1 MIHQVVLTLCI
12 AACTAAP
19 TTFYTLPGAVLPH
32 PVMAAPFVYHPLP
45 VFPKIIYD
53 LNSVKQVSAPALE
66 TAPAAAKEDAPAE
79 PAAEP
84 VAEPAA
90 VEAAPVAEE
99 AAPAEPVAEPVAV
112 EAAPVAEEAAPAEPV
127 AEPVAVEAAPA
138 AEEPAPAA
146 EEPAPAAEE
155 PAPAAEPAAEE
166 AAPAA
171 EPAAEEA
178 APVEPAPATDEAAP
192 AEPAPAAEEAAPVAE
207 PVAVEAARVETPAE
221 AKAEVAPA
229 KIYDISTVPQVM
241 APPLFT
247 YQFVA
252 PAAPLLKYVPYVLP
266 VVWTMT
272 SMITFFPPNETQ
284 YIKLHWIS
292 WSIVWGTKESKKTN
306 EGGKVVPSGAMVVSS
321 SRSLQNA
328 QR

>member
-66 TAPAAAKEDAPAE
+66 AAPVVAKEDAPAE

-112 EAAPVAEEAAPAEPV
+112 EAAP
-127 AEPVAVEAAPA
+127 
-138 AEEPAPAA
+138 
-146 EEPAPAAEE
+146 AAEE

-178 APVEPAPATDEAAP
+178 APVEPAPAADEAAP

-207 PVAVEAARVETPAE
+207 LVAVEAAPVETPAE

-229 KIYDISTVPQVM
+229 KVYDISTVPQVM

-266 VVWTMT
+266 VV
-272 SMITFFPPNETQ
+272 
-284 YIKLHWIS
+284 
-292 WSIVWGTKESKKTN
+292 
-306 EGGKVVPSGAMVVSS
+306 
-321 SRSLQNA
+321 
-328 QR
+328 

>member
-66 TAPAAAKEDAPAE
+66 TAPAAAKEDAPVE

-84 VAEPAA
+84 VAEPA
-90 VEAAPVAEE
+90 
-99 AAPAEPVAEPVAV
+99 AV

-146 EEPAPAAEE
+146 EEPAPAAE
-155 PAPAAEPAAEE
+155 PAAEE

-178 APVEPAPATDEAAP
+178 APVEPAPAADEAAP

-207 PVAVEAARVETPAE
+207 PVAVEAAPVETPAE

-266 VVWTMT
+266 VV
-272 SMITFFPPNETQ
+272 
-284 YIKLHWIS
+284 
-292 WSIVWGTKESKKTN
+292 
-306 EGGKVVPSGAMVVSS
+306 
-321 SRSLQNA
+321 
-328 QR
+328 

>member
-1 MIHQVVLTLCI
+1 MIHQVVLALCI

-32 PVMAAPFVYHPLP
+32 PVVAAPFVYHPLP
-45 VFPKIIYD
+45 VFPKIVYD

-66 TAPAAAKEDAPAE
+66 VAPAAAKEDAPAE

-99 AAPAEPVAEPVAV
+99 AAPSEPA
-112 EAAPVAEEAAPAEPV
+112 

-138 AEEPAPAA
+138 AEEPAPVAEPAA
-146 EEPAPAAEE
+146 EDTAPAVPAPVADEVAPAAE
-155 PAPAAEPAAEE
+155 PAAAVEESAPVADEVALAAEEAAPAAEE

-171 EPAAEEA
+171 EPVAEEA
-178 APVEPAPATDEAAP
+178 A
-192 AEPAPAAEEAAPVAE
+192 
-207 PVAVEAARVETPAE
+207 PAE
-221 AKAEVAPA
+221 AKAEEAPA
-229 KIYDISTVPQVM
+229 KVYDINTVPQVI

-272 SMITFFPPNETQ
+272 SIFVFFPPNAK

-292 WSIVWGTKESKKTN
+292 WSILWETKESKK
-306 EGGKVVPSGAMVVSS
+306 KQMKAARSFLRVRCAVVSS
-321 SRSLQNA
+321 WRSLQNA
-328 QR
+328 QRKKNEHGTRMCHL

>member
-112 EAAPVAEEAAPAEPV
+112 EAAP
-127 AEPVAVEAAPA
+127 
-138 AEEPAPAA
+138 
-146 EEPAPAAEE
+146 AAEE

-207 PVAVEAARVETPAE
+207 PVAVEAAPVETPAE

-266 VVWTMT
+266 VV
-272 SMITFFPPNETQ
+272 
-284 YIKLHWIS
+284 
-292 WSIVWGTKESKKTN
+292 
-306 EGGKVVPSGAMVVSS
+306 
-321 SRSLQNA
+321 
-328 QR
+328 